1 VRVHLRPR
9 RYLLPVVVAIT
20 LLVSGVGAAT
30 VQASA
35 PDGFFGVNVQQ
46 VFSGPSSGWQP
57 HLTAM
62 EGGGLQTARIDARWA
77 GVEPNPPS
85 GGSHSY
91 DWSMYDGIVQGLAQH
106 GLRWLPI
113 VDYATSWSTSVPG
126 NTNAAILPSRI
137 PDFAAY
143 AAALAR
149 RYGRGGSFWQS
160 HSSLP
165 YVPVTEYEIWNEEN
179 STVFWQPQAG
189 NAEQYAD
196 LYAAAHSA
204 IRGADQQAEVI
215 VGGLALGNPP
225 DVSDEVDFVR
235 RMLAHRPDL
244 AGNIDGIGLHPYQRT
259 VGDTYM
265 RIARFRQG
273 IDQLVGPG
281 VPIEITEVG
290 WATTAVS
297 DADRGA
303 YLAQLAQDLPRSDC
317 NIDSFL
323 PYTWM
328 TEESNPSDPESW
340 FGIWNRDGSARAS
353 GQGYLNAVQLM
364 RSSAAPGGTVPICS
378 TDYNTAPKPAAPVIT
393 PHPPKGPRLILRVR
407 HKKHRPFVV
416 VRAQC
421 RKGCQLNVA
430 LMARK
435 PHKNDFRTRVTRK
448 ATRFSTRRMIIH
460 LRIPKKLRRQKHA
473 QVVVTATGQNGAATV
488 RARKVR
494 IH

>member
-1 VRVHLRPR
+1 VE
-9 RYLLPVVVAIT
+9 
-20 LLVSGVGAAT
+20 AAT
-30 VQASA
+30 AQASA
-35 PDGFFGVNVQQ
+35 SDGFFGVNVQQ
-46 VFSGPSSGWQP
+46 VFSGPSSAWQP

-62 EGGGLQTARIDARWA
+62 EDGGLQTARIDARWA
-77 GVEPNPPS
+77 IVEPNPPS
-85 GGSHSY
+85 GGMHSY
-91 DWSMYDGIVQGLAQH
+91 NWSMYDGIVQGLAQH

-113 VDYATSWSTSVPG
+113 VAYSTSWSTSVPG
-126 NTNAAILPSRI
+126 NTNAAVLPSRI

-149 RYGRGGSFWQS
+149 RYGRNGTFWQS

-165 YVPVTEYEIWNEEN
+165 YVPVTDYEIWNEEN

-189 NAEQYAD
+189 NAEEYAD
-196 LYAAAHSA
+196 LYAAARSA
-204 IRGADQQAEVI
+204 IRGSDAQARVI
-215 VGGLALGNPP
+215 IGGLALNNPP
-225 DVSDEVDFVR
+225 DVTDELDFVR

-244 AGNIDGIGLHPYQRT
+244 AGNLDGVGLHPYQRT

-273 IDQLVGPG
+273 LDTITGPS

-290 WATTAVS
+290 WSTTAVS
-297 DADRGA
+297 DAERGA
-303 YLAQLAQDLPRSDC
+303 DLAQLAQDLPRSDC
-317 NIDSFL
+317 NVDRFL
-323 PYTWM
+323 PYTWI
-328 TEESNPSDPESW
+328 TEESDYSNAEHW
-340 FGIWNRDGSARAS
+340 FGIWNRDGSPRAS
-353 GQGYLNAVQLM
+353 GQGYLSAVQLM

-378 TDYNTAPKPAAPVIT
+378 TDYNTSPKPAPAIT
-393 PHPPKGPRLILRVR
+393 PHPPKGPRLILRVQ
-407 HKKHRPFVV
+407 HKKHRPYVI

-421 RKGCQLNVA
+421 RKGCQLNVD

-448 ATRFSTRRMIIH
+448 ATKFSSRRMLIH

-488 RARKVR
+488 AARKVR